1 MRAIMA
7 GRFGPPDVLVATD
20 LPTPAPAAGE
30 LLVDVELV
38 GVGWLDTLIRSGRGP
53 ALFPV
58 TPPYVP
64 GGAVA
69 GRVTVVGAGV
79 DVGWLG
85 ARVITRAPAGGYAEA
100 AVSRPEECYLV
111 PRGLNLA
118 DALAVLDDGSTAVAL
133 TERTPVRAGEKVLV
147 APGVG
152 GLGSLLVQRLAK
164 AGVTVIAGVRGD
176 EKAAIAEKLGARAVD
191 YSEPGWTDRL
201 PDDLDVVFD
210 GIGGDVGAAA
220 LGRLADG
227 GRFSAYGMVAGGE
240 TVVGE
245 ADRRRLAAV
254 VGMAQLPEFWADTPR
269 RVQHVLNETAA
280 GRLTPIIG
288 RTYPLAEAAAAH
300 ADIEGRR
307 FVGKILLTT

>member
-7 GRFGPPDVLVATD
+7 SRFGPPDVLVPTD

-38 GVGWLDTLIRSGRGP
+38 GVGWLDTLIRSGHAP
-53 ALFPV
+53 AGFSV

-69 GRVTVVGAGV
+69 GRVTAVGDGV
-79 DVGWLG
+79 DIGWLH

-111 PRGLNLA
+111 PPGLDLA

-133 TERTPVRAGEKVLV
+133 LERTPVHAGEKVLV

-152 GLGSLLVQRLAK
+152 GLGSLLVQLLVR
-164 AGVTVIAGVRGD
+164 AGATVIAGVRGG

-191 YSEPGWTDRL
+191 YSQPGWTGRL
-201 PDDLDVVFD
+201 PDGVDVAFD

-220 LGRLADG
+220 LALLVNG

-245 ADRRRLAAV
+245 ADRRRLEAV

-269 RVQHVLNETAA
+269 RVQHVLNEAAA

-288 RTYPLAEAAAAH
+288 RIYPLAEAAAAH
-300 ADIEGRR
+300 ADIEARR
-307 FVGKILLTT
+307 FVGKLLLTT